1 MHTHYSTSYTRVEII
16 CALIYI
22 VLSARFMFKTS
33 LHTNKLRKTQRRR
46 HFLVHNDKLRVFL
59 FIGSSF
65 VEFFQRSCSSD
76 RHEQRSIRR

>member
-33 LHTNKLRKTQRRR
+33 LHTKNLERLKEENTFWYIMINFVCF
-46 HFLVHNDKLRVFL
+46 FL
-59 FIGSSF
+59 
-65 VEFFQRSCSSD
+65 
-76 RHEQRSIRR
+76 